1 MGLGLSKY
9 MQGGN
14 MERLAGGMRNRYMGK
29 AMQGA
34 EMGDP
39 KALRQLYMMDP
50 KAAQEIERNRAR
62 QDMLAKK
69 QKMALSTGGGAAKRT
84 KIYNNG
90 SSFQSRADG
99 STVFVGPDGQPL
111 QGKARIAGIKAA
123 LDSGVVEAGNMSYS
137 KEFNKQTGK
146 IHTVADLTTNKKVA
160 QEAIDNA
167 IALEDFEANM
177 PKLVDMVSDLGGISS
192 KMANSSAGRMA
203 DAAALK
209 GGITTDSAKARARYV
224 NRIKSELFPLL
235 RATFGAA
242 FTKPEG
248 DALLIT
254 LGDPDS
260 THEIRQEQ
268 LASFIEAKEGELGT
282 LQRKAGKEA
291 AEVSEFPNA
300 PAIDSTVDGF
310 TFKGGDPANKKNWSK
325 N

>member
-9 MQGGN
+9 MQGDN
-14 MERLAGGMRNRYMGK
+14 MSRLRGGMQNRYMGK
-29 AMQGA
+29 AAHGA
-34 EMGDP
+34 SMGDP
-39 KALRQLYMMDP
+39 KALKQLYMMDP
-50 KAAQEIERNRAR
+50 RLAMEFEQKRAK
-62 QDMLAKK
+62 QASIDAKN
-69 QKMALSTGGGAAKRT
+69 KMAANAGGGAAKRT

-99 STVFVGPDGQPL
+99 TTAFVGPSGKVLTGQ
-111 QGKARIAGIKAA
+111 ARLDGIKSA
-123 LDSGVVEAGNMSYS
+123 LKSGVVQAGDMSYS
-137 KEFNKQTGK
+137 KEFSKQKGK
-146 IHTVADLTTNKKVA
+146 IDTIADLTTTKELASEGVEN
-160 QEAIDNA
+160 E
-167 IALEDFEANM
+167 IALADFEANM
-177 PKLVDMVSDLGGISS
+177 PKLVDMVSDLGDISS
-192 KMANSSAGRMA
+192 KMANTSAGRFA

-209 GGITTDSAKARARYV
+209 GGVTTDSAKARARYV

-282 LQRKAGKEA
+282 LKRKAGVESGADFSK
-291 AEVSEFPNA
+291 VTTKQM
-300 PAIDSTVDGF
+300 DSMSREELESYLKYK
-310 TFKGGDPANKKNWSK
+310 KGL
-325 N
+325 